1 LQKDDRDSIR
11 ELESLNM
18 AKSVLG
24 KSIVN
29 KIKKKQTLLQHQ
41 VKEGLILATRQ
52 SVDQLLQQC
61 EDAINLAQDQYKNAS
76 MQQHYND
83 GDFTNALQALEDA
96 YNDLAKLAL
105 SANSQQREQLHRM
118 RLQLQQVQNNMILL
132 DH

>member
-1 LQKDDRDSIR
+1 
-11 ELESLNM
+11 LESLNI
-18 AKSVLG
+18 AKFVIG
-24 KSIVN
+24 KVIVN

-61 EDAINLAQDQYKNAS
+61 EDAINIAQEQYKSAS
-76 MQQHYND
+76 MQEHYND
-83 GDFTNALQALEDA
+83 GDFTNALQHLEDA
-96 YNDLAKLAL
+96 YNDLAKLAF
-105 SANSQQREQLHRM
+105 SANAQQREQLHRM

>member
-1 LQKDDRDSIR
+1 VI
-11 ELESLNM
+11 
-18 AKSVLG
+18 G

-29 KIKKKQTLLQHQ
+29 KIKKKQTLLQDQ

-61 EDAINLAQDQYKNAS
+61 EDAINLAQEQYKNAS
-76 MQQHYND
+76 MQQHYTD

-96 YNDLAKLAL
+96 YNDLAKLAF
-105 SANSQQREQLHRM
+105 SANAQQRDQLHRM

>member
-1 LQKDDRDSIR
+1 
-11 ELESLNM
+11 LESLNIV
-18 AKSVLG
+18 KFVIG
-24 KSIVN
+24 KTIVN

-61 EDAINLAQDQYKNAS
+61 EDAINLAQEQYKNAS

-83 GDFTNALQALEDA
+83 GDYTNALQALEDA
-96 YNDLAKLAL
+96 YNDLAKLAF
-105 SANSQQREQLHRM
+105 SANAQQRDQLHRM

>member
-1 LQKDDRDSIR
+1 
-11 ELESLNM
+11 
-18 AKSVLG
+18 
-24 KSIVN
+24 VN

-41 VKEGLILATRQ
+41 IKEGLQLATRQ

-61 EDAINLAQDQYKNAS
+61 EDAINLAQDQYKDAAT
-76 MQQHYND
+76 QQHYND

-96 YNDLAKLAL
+96 YNDLAKLSF

>member
-1 LQKDDRDSIR
+1 LA
-11 ELESLNM
+11 SLNIV
-18 AKSVLG
+18 KIVIG
-24 KSIVN
+24 KCIVN

-41 VKEGLILATRQ
+41 VKEGLLLATRQ

-61 EDAINLAQDQYKNAS
+61 EDAINLAQDQYKSAAT
-76 MQQHYND
+76 QQHYND

-96 YNDLAKLAL
+96 YNDLAKLAF
-105 SANSQQREQLHRM
+105 SANAQQRDQLHRM

>member
-1 LQKDDRDSIR
+1 
-11 ELESLNM
+11 M

-24 KSIVN
+24 KSNVN